1 MQRGGRVRIRRS
13 LCQEVRDAHQ
23 VGQAVTSRPYDEFI
37 EDLLVERIVRMH
49 DPDTRDARS
58 PDPACSQIAGAGK
71 IDDKHRGRR
80 GGEFPQQPAN
90 LNEHRFAARH
100 HVAAHA
106 QLGQRVVTGTRLR
119 RASLDEKEH
128 VDGPTSILQEWH
140 DSAEPGV
147 WTADEVRCVKGC
159 KRDSHFRCISGA
171 HLSDCIPSRVSRSL
185 RPSSARSSQS
195 GAMSGPYDPDSFLS
209 RELRPEARLI
219 LCCARTQVGPEMV
232 GVIHTLSKLPLD
244 WEFLCASADKHRL
257 TQLLFRNLSA
267 ISPES
272 MPAGIRARLRH
283 QFHSNA
289 GSNLRLARTQI
300 GLQQRFSAEAIPVI
314 PFKGSILAC
323 CTYGKL
329 ALRQY
334 YDIDLLIRSQ
344 DVEKSGHLLAREGY
358 VCDEVFDGEARYKH
372 VHDPVEVDLHWGFT
386 PRYFHLAVDFDELYA
401 RARRESLLGQP
412 VITFS
417 AEDFLEIL
425 CVQVVKDCWER
436 RQQLEHLS
444 KVCDIAEHLRAN
456 PQIEWPRVFAECTT
470 KGPTADTPLR
480 SCPGTRIAPSG
491 AALRGSERS

>member
-1 MQRGGRVRIRRS
+1 
-13 LCQEVRDAHQ
+13 
-23 VGQAVTSRPYDEFI
+23 
-37 EDLLVERIVRMH
+37 
-49 DPDTRDARS
+49 
-58 PDPACSQIAGAGK
+58 
-71 IDDKHRGRR
+71 
-80 GGEFPQQPAN
+80 
-90 LNEHRFAARH
+90 
-100 HVAAHA
+100 
-106 QLGQRVVTGTRLR
+106 
-119 RASLDEKEH
+119 
-128 VDGPTSILQEWH
+128 
-140 DSAEPGV
+140 
-147 WTADEVRCVKGC
+147 
-159 KRDSHFRCISGA
+159 
-171 HLSDCIPSRVSRSL
+171 
-185 RPSSARSSQS
+185 
-195 GAMSGPYDPDSFLS
+195 MSGPYEPDSFLS

-300 GLQQRFSAEAIPVI
+300 GLQQRFSAEAIPLV

-344 DVEKSGHLLAREGY
+344 DVEKSRHLLAREGY

-417 AEDFLEIL
+417 ADDFLEIL

-456 PQIEWPRVFAECTT
+456 PQIEWTRVLQSAQRKGLQRILHCALALARGLLQAELPSEVLSEVESDQRALACAREMCRSLFAET
-470 KGPTADTPLR
+470 DTLSPLANPYLSIR
-480 SCPGTRIAPSG
+480 LRARQLRFYLGIRERYRDRIKHVVEILKVQRFS
-491 AALRGSERS
+491 RI